1 MRITA
6 QHLALLT
13 AAIAGTLLALP
24 LQSLAQSTLGT
35 SQKPTQPISQTLAQ
49 PRRIWLD
56 TDIMVGMPDKRGARE
71 VDDAITIMMA
81 LRHADKVH
89 LVGISTVT
97 YADYGYNVTQKL
109 LGWYNKTG
117 RKIPVY
123 RGSDTLHDIGRE
135 TDASRAMAAA
145 LRRERMPILAIGP
158 MTNVA
163 TVLKNHPE
171 LAKQIEEVVVCAGR
185 TPGLPF
191 RPGLEL
197 VTVGDYNFE
206 MDPEAFRVL
215 FNSGVKV
222 VLSGYECSV
231 YTFLGRTDLDFLARG
246 SEGDKWLS
254 KTLRPWQLLNK
265 NVFGVDG
272 FVPWDTTPLGY
283 LTHPTYFKYHE
294 AIPVRINT
302 RGDDTGG
309 TGQKPFLEV
318 SFDYKDTPW
327 RATYAYKTLPG
338 FEEIV
343 IESLKK
349 KEL

>member
-1 MRITA
+1 MSM
-6 QHLALLT
+6 L
-13 AAIAGTLLALP
+13 GTLLAL
-24 LQSLAQSTLGT
+24 SLTARAQVTIGT
-35 SQKPTQPISQTLAQ
+35 NQKPVQQVTKAVAQ
-49 PRRIWLD
+49 PRRIWVD
-56 TDIMVGMPDKRGARE
+56 TDIMVGLPDKRGARE
-71 VDDAITIMMA
+71 VDDAITLMMA
-81 LRHADKVH
+81 LRHADKVQ

-109 LGWYNKTG
+109 LNWYNKTG

-123 RGSDTLHDIGRE
+123 RGSDTLRDIGRE

-145 LRRERMPILAIGP
+145 LRRERLSILAIGP

-163 TVLKNHPE
+163 TVLRNHPE
-171 LAKQIEEVVVCAGR
+171 LARQIEEVVVCAGR

-191 RPGLEL
+191 RPGLEQ

-231 YTFLGRTDLDFLARG
+231 YTFLGRTDLAFLAQG
-246 SEGDKWLS
+246 SEGDRWLS
-254 KTLRPWQLLNK
+254 KTIRPWQLLNK
-265 NVFGVDG
+265 NAFGVDG

-283 LTHPTYFKYHE
+283 LTHSAYFKYHE

-302 RGDDTGG
+302 RDDDTGG
-309 TGQKPFLEV
+309 TGKKPFLEV
-318 SFDYKDTPW
+318 SYEYKDTPW

-349 KEL
+349 

>member
-1 MRITA
+1 MSL
-6 QHLALLT
+6 LAGAML
-13 AAIAGTLLALP
+13 GTLLALP
-24 LQSLAQSTLGT
+24 WLSMAQATIGT
-35 SQKPTQPISQTLAQ
+35 GQKPVQQATYANRT

-71 VDDAITIMMA
+71 VDDAITLMMA
-81 LRHADKVH
+81 LRHTDKVK

-97 YADYGYNVTQKL
+97 YVDYGYQVTQKL

-117 RKIPVY
+117 QQIPVY
-123 RGSDTLHDIGRE
+123 RGSDTLRDIGRE

-158 MTNVA
+158 VTNVA
-163 TVLKNHPE
+163 TVIKNHPE
-171 LAKQIEEVVVCAGR
+171 LATQIEEVVVCAGR

-191 RPGLEL
+191 RPGLESAA
-197 VTVGDYNFE
+197 VGDYNFE
-206 MDPEAFRVL
+206 KDPEAFRVL
-215 FNSGVKV
+215 FEAGVKV

-246 SEGDKWLS
+246 SEGDQWLS
-254 KTLRPWQLLNK
+254 KTIRPWQLLNK
-265 NVFGVDG
+265 NFFGTDG

-283 LTHPTYFKYHE
+283 LTHPNYFKYYE
-294 AIPVRINT
+294 SIPVRINT
-302 RGDDTGG
+302 RADDTGR
-309 TGQKPFLEV
+309 TSQKPYLEV
-318 SFDYKDTPW
+318 SYDYKDTPW

-343 IESLKK
+343 IESLKR
-349 KEL
+349 